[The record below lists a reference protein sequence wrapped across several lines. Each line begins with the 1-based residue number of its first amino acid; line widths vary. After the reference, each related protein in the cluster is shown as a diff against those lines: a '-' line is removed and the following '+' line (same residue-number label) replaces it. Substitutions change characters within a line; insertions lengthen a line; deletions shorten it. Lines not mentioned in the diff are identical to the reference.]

1 MPHVLAAG
9 RKYVCANK
17 NGACTVRSEKD
28 GLDTCCAQ
36 AAPSV
41 GPIQKNPLQCIPQ
54 AKAGQS
60 NVCALPPGNPT
71 MKGIN
76 VAYMLD
82 GNKIVVEMDPPA
94 DAGTGVGGTGVR

>member
-1 MPHVLAAG
+1 
-9 RKYVCANK
+9 
-17 NGACTVRSEKD
+17 
-28 GLDTCCAQ
+28 
-36 AAPSV
+36 
-41 GPIQKNPLQCIPQ
+41 
-54 AKAGQS
+54 
-60 NVCALPPGNPT
+60 